1 MIPLLH
7 IPLETQNKNSLA
19 DETLY
24 GQQTPVSEGHK
35 KETTEKKKIKLKGPL
50 PCDGYLS
57 TLTVQIYTWHVPGPI
72 VPNSRGMYEV
82 MWKQAT
88 ASCRLPPQRCFFCRK
103 RHWAFE
109 KGTWTYSVLYARN
122 ARELLSTLFVSNPT
136 LGSQSVSPLSQ
147 SAVSA
152 PLGGS
157 GAPPP
162 LPNCAA
168 LHTVVQYDLSTYYT
182 YRDIV
187 YHYICT
193 PWGRAWPNHRQPP
206 S

>member
-1 MIPLLH
+1 MCQVQSYQIP
-7 IPLETQNKNSLA
+7 EACTKGCGNK
-19 DETLY
+19 
-24 GQQTPVSEGHK
+24 
-35 KETTEKKKIKLKGPL
+35 PL
-50 PCDGYLS
+50 PRAGCRRSVVFFVESATGPS
-57 TLTVQIYTWHVPGPI
+57 RRGPGHP
-72 VPNSRGMYEV
+72 
-82 MWKQAT
+82 
-88 ASCRLPPQRCFFCRK
+88 
-103 RHWAFE
+103 
-109 KGTWTYSVLYARN
+109 TYSVLYARN

-162 LPNCAA
+162 FPTCAA

-193 PWGRAWPNHRQPP
+193 RWGRAWPNHRRWRGSETRGGDFLKLRIAPQPLSSSSFCLFVCSFVHCAGTAVVLP
-206 S
+206 VMGCS